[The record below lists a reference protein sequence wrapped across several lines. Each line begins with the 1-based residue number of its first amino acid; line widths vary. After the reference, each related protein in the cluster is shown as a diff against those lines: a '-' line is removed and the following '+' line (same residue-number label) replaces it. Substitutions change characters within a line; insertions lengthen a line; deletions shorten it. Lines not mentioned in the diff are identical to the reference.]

1 MGQRQRQ
8 AVGRA
13 LQARRRRGAGERR
26 GEPRTKRGKTGVA
39 GAGVGV
45 GCVGA
50 ALRRRGWCGGVQ
62 AAPGE
67 GSHRNEGEGDSDSDH
82 IAVDEPRLTEIV
94 SPGATIVLGDGT
106 VTLGVSGVPASWTAD
121 IAGGNTANLI
131 SNLTTTKTVTLTIPS
146 NAAPAQGGV
155 QITVQATGASGTH
168 SASRS
173 VTVANEFIVVMP
185 NGTGG
190 GVHWGAVVGTTVQL
204 KVGTAFRFRND
215 DGTTHQIHFDGDIPG
230 FVHQP
235 DPGAA
240 QGQSYVVTSTGP
252 GTEDDVHCHIHGT
265 GVGTFTVV
273 VSN

>member
-1 MGQRQRQ
+1 MLTF
-8 AVGRA
+8 VH
-13 LQARRRRGAGERR
+13 RGARACIALLFTAAVTSCG
-26 GEPRTKRGKTGVA
+26 GDSSSPDPDFTIS
-39 GAGVGV
+39 
-45 GCVGA
+45 VGA
-50 ALRRRGWCGGVQ
+50 VPSTTLGMQVALV
-62 AAPGE
+62 
-67 GSHRNEGEGDSDSDH
+67 
-82 IAVDEPRLTEIV
+82 
-94 SPGATIVLGDGT
+94 
-106 VTLGVSGVPASWTAD
+106 VTLTSTGFGGPVTLSVSGVPASWSVD
-121 IAGGNTANLI
+121 IAGGNTANVI

-146 NAAPAQGGV
+146 NAAPAPTGQ
-155 QITVQATGASGTH
+155 QITVQAVGASGTH

-215 DGTTHQIHFDGDIPG
+215 DVTVHQIHFDGDIPG

-235 DPGAA
+235 DPGSS
-240 QGQSYVVTSTGP
+240 QGQSYVVTSTGA